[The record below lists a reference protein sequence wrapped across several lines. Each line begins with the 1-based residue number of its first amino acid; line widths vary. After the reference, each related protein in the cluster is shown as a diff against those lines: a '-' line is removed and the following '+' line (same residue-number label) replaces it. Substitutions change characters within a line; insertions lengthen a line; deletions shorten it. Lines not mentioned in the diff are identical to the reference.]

1 MRLSPLV
8 CFLWTVGRVAALA
21 FAVAH
26 LSACG
31 IPPFDALSQQQAEAD
46 SDSVHFQRVSLHTRA
61 GPCTEEMDCEGF
73 YEMLA
78 DGTFRVDRFGEYQG
92 GVHEAHLSA
101 EDLESAIQVATNPEL
116 VKRLR
121 GGSYPCGHVTDVSN
135 DFVLDLEGEH
145 LVQEVTVCNWPEVQA
160 IREKLRDL
168 EDRYT
173 K

>member
-31 IPPFDALSQQQAEAD
+31 IPPFDALSQQQAKA
-46 SDSVHFQRVSLHTRA
+46 DSVHFQRVSLHTA
-61 GPCTEEMDCEGF
+61 GGPCTEEMDCEGS
-73 YEMLA
+73 YELLA

-101 EDLESAIQVATNPEL
+101 EDLESAIQVATDPEL
-116 VKRLR
+116 VKLLR
-121 GGSYPCGHVTDVSN
+121 AGPYPCGHVTDMSN
-135 DFVLDLEGEH
+135 DLVLELEGEH

-160 IREKLRDL
+160 LRQTLRDL